1 MKRLNYATLSEQ
13 NYSGYLLQD
22 APEKILQFGEGN
34 FLRGFVDDFFD
45 ILNEKGL
52 FHGKCVVVQ
61 PLAQGLGSV
70 INAQQGLYSLYLRGT
85 GSGGP
90 ETTKRVI
97 SVISRVIDPY
107 MEKASFYSCAA
118 NPDLRIIVSNTT
130 EAGIAFHPEDRFDDM
145 DASFPAKLTNF
156 LWQRYVCFGK
166 EVGKGCLILSCELID
181 NNGKVLKDYVVR
193 YARLWKLPE
202 EFISWIARENTFCST
217 LVDRII
223 TGYPR
228 TEAVRMNE
236 ESGYEDAVI
245 DTGEPFAF
253 WAIEG
258 PEWMK
263 AELPFEQAGLPVR
276 IVPDQSGYKKRK
288 VRILNGA
295 QTATTLGAYL
305 AGLELE
311 RDYMNDDLFYPF
323 IRSIMFD
330 EVLPATDLDPDDM
343 KAFASTCLERLA
355 NPFIDH
361 RLFDITLNSVPKWR
375 ARILPTI
382 KDYYKKFGAYP
393 QRLTFSLATLLAFY
407 RCTERNGHFYG
418 TVDGHEYEVRDD
430 TATMRFF
437 AEASRMPADAYVNAY
452 LQAKQFHDT
461 DFQTL
466 PGFGEQVAAYLNS
479 VEQNGI
485 RETIR
490 QIKQ

>member
-1 MKRLNYATLSEQ
+1 MA
-13 NYSGYLLQD
+13 
-22 APEKILQFGEGN
+22 A
-34 FLRGFVDDFFD
+34 
-45 ILNEKGL
+45 
-52 FHGKCVVVQ
+52 
-61 PLAQGLGSV
+61 A
-70 INAQQGLYSLYLRGT
+70 T
-85 GSGGP
+85 GS
-90 ETTKRVI
+90 I
-97 SVISRVIDPY
+97 
-107 MEKASFYSCAA
+107 
-118 NPDLRIIVSNTT
+118 
-130 EAGIAFHPEDRFDDM
+130 
-145 DASFPAKLTNF
+145 
-156 LWQRYVCFGK
+156 
-166 EVGKGCLILSCELID
+166 
-181 NNGKVLKDYVVR
+181 
-193 YARLWKLPE
+193 
-202 EFISWIARENTFCST
+202 
-217 LVDRII
+217 
-223 TGYPR
+223 
-228 TEAVRMNE
+228 
-236 ESGYEDAVI
+236 
-245 DTGEPFAF
+245 
-253 WAIEG
+253 
-258 PEWMK
+258 
-263 AELPFEQAGLPVR
+263 FEQAGLPVR

-323 IRSIMFD
+323 IRRIMFD

>member
-1 MKRLNYATLSEQ
+1 MRCLTYDLLMEQ
-13 NYSGYLLQD
+13 EYTGYLLKD

-61 PLAQGLGSV
+61 PLAEGLGKT
-70 INAQQGLYSLYLRGT
+70 INAQQGLYSLYLRGVDDN
-85 GSGGP
+85 GP

-97 SVISRVIDPY
+97 SVISRVINPY
-107 MEKASFYSCAA
+107 TEKDAFFACAA
-118 NPDLRIIVSNTT
+118 NPELRIIVSNTT
-130 EAGIAFHPEDRFDDM
+130 EAGIAFHPEDRLDDM

-156 LWQRYVCFGK
+156 LWQRYQLFGK
-166 EVGKGCLILSCELID
+166 EKGKGFIILSCELID
-181 NNGKVLKDYVVR
+181 NNGKILQDYVIQ
-193 YARLWKLPE
+193 YAELWKIPE
-202 EFISWIARENTFCST
+202 KFISWIKEENTFCST

-228 TEAVRMNE
+228 AEAAQMNE
-236 ESGYEDAVI
+236 QSGYEDAAL

-258 PEWMK
+258 PDWMK
-263 AELPFEQAGLPVR
+263 KELPFEKAGLPVH

-305 AGLELE
+305 AGIDLE
-311 RDYMNDDLFYPF
+311 RDYMNDGLFEPF

-330 EVLPATDLDPDDM
+330 EVLPATDLDMDDM
-343 KAFASTCLERLA
+343 KEFATTCLKRLA

-361 RLFDITLNSVPKWR
+361 RLIDITLNSVPKWR

-382 KDYYKKFGAYP
+382 KDYYKKFDEFP

-407 RCTERNGHFYG
+407 RCVERDGHFYG
-418 TVDGHEYEVRDD
+418 TANGQEYEVRDD
-430 TATMRFF
+430 LATMRFF
-437 AEASRMPADAYVNAY
+437 AAASQLPAGEYVNAY
-452 LQAKQFHDT
+452 LQARQFHDT
-461 DFQTL
+461 DFQTM
-466 PGFGEQVAAYLNS
+466 PGFAAQVTAYLQS
-479 VEQNGI
+479 IDQYGI